1 MMTVVGKIL
10 VFFFWTFFVA
20 SPASAFQSFEEFN
33 QSRENLVNI
42 GVEAIPE
49 PARVGPG
56 ERFTLIV
63 RVHLNEGWHIYSM
76 RLQGKDK
83 SITTRIRMEKN
94 CFLPVGAWKETSPE
108 IILDE
113 VLEKVVNI
121 HKIGAEFSL
130 EYEVPP
136 ALKQGKYPL
145 GGTLV
150 YRACDNRVC
159 ALPDSLK
166 FQTDV
171 WVKGSSN

>member
-33 QSRENLVNI
+33 QSRENPVNI

-49 PARVGPG
+49 PARVDSG

-83 SITTRIRMEKN
+83 SLSTRIRMEKN
-94 CFLPVGAWKETSPE
+94 FFLPMEAWKETSPE
-108 IILDE
+108 IMLDE
-113 VLEKVVNI
+113 ALDKVVNI
-121 HKIGAEFSL
+121 HKTGAEFSL

-150 YRACDNRVC
+150 YRACDNRAC
-159 ALPDSLK
+159 ALPDSLE
-166 FQTDV
+166 FQTYV
-171 WVKGSSN
+171 WVKRGP